1 MSTNNLCNKGVKGVM
16 LVVSGPSGVGKGTV
30 CAELV
35 ANNADIFLSISATSR
50 PPRKGEIDGVHY
62 YFKTQQEFDDM
73 IANDEL
79 LEYAHYVTSTYG
91 TPFAPCMQHLEK
103 GENVVLEIEVQGG
116 MKVKQ
121 KYPETVMI
129 FVVPP
134 TLADLEARLR
144 GRGTETDELVQKR
157 LKRAYEEFTLIDHYD
172 YIVVNDTVKGAAEQ
186 IKSIIVAENCRK
198 NHCISNIKK
207 ELGL

>member
-1 MSTNNLCNKGVKGVM
+1 M
-16 LVVSGPSGVGKGTV
+16 LVVSGPSGVGKGTI

-35 ANNADIFLSISATSR
+35 KNNSDIFLSISATSR
-50 PPRKGEIDGVHY
+50 APRKGEVDGVHY
-62 YFKTQQEFDDM
+62 YFKTQQEFDEM

-79 LEYAHYVTSTYG
+79 LEYAHYITSTYG
-91 TPFAPCMQHLEK
+91 TPSAPCMKHLEN

-121 KYPETVMI
+121 KYPDTVMI

-134 TLADLEARLR
+134 TLTELKDRLQ
-144 GRGTETDELVQKR
+144 GRGTETDEIIQKR
-157 LKRAYEEFTLIDHYD
+157 TEMARVEFNLIDNYD
-172 YIVVNDTVKGAAEQ
+172 YIVVNDTVEGAAEQ
-186 IKSIIVAENCRK
+186 IKSIIVAETCRK
-198 NHCISNIKK
+198 DHCITNIKK

>member
-1 MSTNNLCNKGVKGVM
+1 MSTNNLCNEGVKGVM
-16 LVVSGPSGVGKGTV
+16 LVVSGPSGVGKGTI

-35 ANNADIFLSISATSR
+35 KNNSDIFLSISATSR
-50 PPRKGEIDGVHY
+50 APRVGEVDGVHY

-79 LEYAHYVTSTYG
+79 LEYANYVTSTYG
-91 TPFAPCMQHLEK
+91 TPFAPCMRHLEN

-134 TLADLEARLR
+134 TLADLEDRLR

-157 LKRAYEEFTLIDHYD
+157 LKRAYEEFTLIEHYD

-198 NHCISNIKK
+198 NHCITHIKK